1 MNKSV
6 KLLIWL
12 AAILLFQG
20 TIYLYL
26 DQVLLAPASS
36 FQVTT
41 AETVTSGK
49 AYYSRNRQYVAVVKT
64 GVVEIYAPDNK
75 LLRSLDL
82 GTQRVSYFKWL
93 EDRNLAL
100 MALQQDVTGGSK
112 ATLTRINPAV
122 EGQEVSAT
130 IEGLP
135 PASVITDVAY
145 STATNAIYMQV
156 IVGKS
161 PDVYRVYRTDANHNL
176 QRTFLTTTRIGRI
189 ATLFDLDYLVYDNLP
204 DGTVIAR
211 HTDGSWAVISPIGK
225 YRLVGTVGN
234 DIYIARVNNDGLAIA
249 ILKGQA
255 KVKFSEYK
263 TLPAPTDIHQLVA
276 ADLAKPPAEA
286 NKK

>member
-1 MNKSV
+1 MNKSL
-6 KLLIWL
+6 KLFIWL

-20 TIYLYL
+20 IIYIYL

-36 FQVTT
+36 FHVTA

-49 AYYSRNRQYVAVVKT
+49 AYYSGNRQYMAVVKT
-64 GVVEIYAPDNK
+64 GVVEIFAPDNK
-75 LLRSLDL
+75 LLRTLDI
-82 GTQRVSYFKWL
+82 GTQRVSDFKWL

-100 MALQQDVTGGSK
+100 MALQQDVPGGSK

-156 IVGKS
+156 LVSKN
-161 PDVYRVYRTDANHNL
+161 PDLYRVYRTDANHNL
-176 QRTFLTTTRIGRI
+176 QRAFLTTTRIGRI

-204 DGTVIAR
+204 DSTVIAR
-211 HTDGSWAVISPIGK
+211 YTDGSWAVISPIGK
-225 YRLVGTVGN
+225 YRLIGTVGN
-234 DIYIARVNNDGLAIA
+234 DIYIARVNNDGLATG
-249 ILKGQA
+249 ILKGQV
-255 KVKFSEYK
+255 KTKFSEYR
-263 TLPAPTDIHQLVA
+263 TLTAPTDVHQLMA
-276 ADLAKPPAEA
+276 ADLAKPLAVPT
-286 NKK
+286 KK